1 MRTTSK
7 TEIKSLARVREGLL
21 TGNWVLESIDI
32 DDWLI
37 RACWGTKA
45 LPDEILENL
54 MSHEDI
60 EDLRNGDLP
69 YESLKCFIRDW
80 CDMGKPKQ
88 N

>member
-7 TEIKSLARVREGLL
+7 TGIKSLARVREGLL
-21 TGNWVLESIDI
+21 TGNWGSGFIDV

-45 LPDEILENL
+45 IPAEVLEKL
-54 MSHEDI
+54 MAPEDI

-69 YESLKCFIRDW
+69 YESLKCFIRVW

>member
-1 MRTTSK
+1 MTYRRNINLIRGMLGVDK
-7 TEIKSLARVREGLL
+7 G
-21 TGNWVLESIDI
+21 IDI
-32 DDWLI
+32 YDQI
-37 RACWGTKA
+37 CRACHATNA
-45 LPDEILENL
+45 TPDEILENL

-69 YESLKCFIRDW
+69 YESLKCFIRVW